1 VAASKHLE
9 IGDELPR
16 WSTRRRLMLR
26 DSLVFFSL
34 TLVTVALFAVTL
46 FLFRSFATHRSD
58 LGKRWSDRG
67 AAALRQGH
75 PDQAIDALRT
85 ALAYAPGERS
95 YELLLAEALEAAGH
109 TEEAFNYF
117 SGLWETEPGS
127 GFINL
132 QLARISAGK
141 RDPQAAINFYR
152 ASIYGTWEGDGV
164 VRRREVRL
172 ELARYL
178 LARQDTA
185 AARAE
190 LLIAAGNAD
199 TDTGTDMHLG
209 DLFLQADDRIDALA
223 AYIRAGDAAPST
235 PEPFAAAGKLAYRMG
250 EFLTAQ
256 RLLQQALRVGDAQ
269 AGRNLHTL
277 VDRPELVDLLGNTDR
292 ISALIP
298 LRKLSSGQRVSRLL
312 ALSTIARER
321 LDTCAAA
328 NPGGLPEPLQPLNDR
343 WSAISKTIT
352 RSALARDPARGDD
365 LLQLVLNTEAAAAQV
380 CQPATGDD
388 ALLLLLSRNLKSV
401 DR

>member
-1 VAASKHLE
+1 VTASEHLE

-16 WSTRRRLMLR
+16 RSTRRRLMLR

-85 ALAYAPGERS
+85 ALTYAPGERS

-178 LARQDTA
+178 LARHDTG

-190 LLIAAGNAD
+190 LLIAEGNAD
-199 TDTGTDMHLG
+199 TDTDTDMHLG
-209 DLFLQADDRIDALA
+209 DLFLQADDRIDALE
-223 AYIRAGDAAPST
+223 AYIRAGDAAPSA
-235 PEPFAAAGKLAYRMG
+235 PAPFAAAGKLAYRMG

-256 RLLQQALRVGDAQ
+256 RLLEQALRVGDAE
-269 AGRNLHTL
+269 AGRNPHTL
-277 VDRPELVDLLGNTDR
+277 VDRPELVDLLHNTER
-292 ISALIP
+292 ISALLP

-321 LDTCAAA
+321 LGACAAA
-328 NPGGLPEPLQPLNDR
+328 NPGGLPQPLQPLNDR
-343 WSAISKTIT
+343 WSAISKTTT
-352 RSALARDPARGDD
+352 RSALARDPAREDD

-388 ALLLLLSRNLKSV
+388 ALLLLLSHNPKSV